1 MLNLL
6 PTLALIIA
14 TRGKSVRYLNSQQA
28 QQTEVVRE
36 LDLYVVC
43 DYTILCFLLRHF
55 LVWRTNWDVYPFN
68 FQLLSAHKWLIFTW
82 TIWLEVKQLTNHF
95 SALICKHELSFLL
108 IIWKKQNLFA
118 TWVHLY
124 FIGLDI
130 DLFLITIA
138 TVYIFFSYKVCYT
151 LWSYKYIP
159 LKQIHSKQS
168 YFYYLIFKLFI
179 FIQIIDSD
187 FPTRLCLNS
196 CVSPGFIH
204 TDASW
209 AYFTSRY
216 KHTDSFVL
224 PAIFFL
230 HSFIFKTEFNS
241 LGLGARYDICLD

>member
-108 IIWKKQNLFA
+108 IIWEKQNLYA

-138 TVYIFFSYKVCYT
+138 TVYFFFSYKVCYT

-179 FIQIIDSD
+179 FIHITDSD
-187 FPTRLCLNS
+187 FPTRLCSKQLCIS
-196 CVSPGFIH
+196 RVYSYRCVM
-204 TDASW
+204 
-209 AYFTSRY
+209 
-216 KHTDSFVL
+216 
-224 PAIFFL
+224 
-230 HSFIFKTEFNS
+230 
-241 LGLGARYDICLD
+241 GLFHVTV

>member
-14 TRGKSVRYLNSQQA
+14 TRGKSVRYLNSRQA

-108 IIWKKQNLFA
+108 IIWKKQNLYA

-138 TVYIFFSYKVCYT
+138 TVYIFF
-151 LWSYKYIP
+151 
-159 LKQIHSKQS
+159 
-168 YFYYLIFKLFI
+168 
-179 FIQIIDSD
+179 FIQSLLYTVIVQIY
-187 FPTRLCLNS
+187 P
-196 CVSPGFIH
+196 
-204 TDASW
+204 
-209 AYFTSRY
+209 
-216 KHTDSFVL
+216 
-224 PAIFFL
+224 
-230 HSFIFKTEFNS
+230 FKTNTFKAVIFLLFNFQIVHFYS
-241 LGLGARYDICLD
+241 NYWFRFSNPAML